1 MAWIMRDPNGRT
13 PKYSSPEYFSIK
25 LNHGGNIVRDII
37 EYYVGGTVS
46 YIDYCDRDRI
56 SATELQSMSKEVG
69 YGEEVALFYKVQNDG
84 KWVFKKIQTDGD
96 VTTMVESLRN
106 DLVEVYMTDNNLEDN
121 DYEFSEDDDALF
133 DANVDKD
140 IEWCGVR
147 QKKVVRSDIPHNCLS
162 ETESEEGDSSDGFMS
177 FDSSSDEDRKVK
189 PKFRKYRPVLGKV
202 QPIIEEKMIFK
213 NRAQCVEAIR
223 QHAIVNGKAITFEKN
238 DTDRVR
244 THCVAPCPWN
254 ILASSITGDR
264 KTLQVKTLNLNH
276 NQCGWNWTNKLM
288 NSSWLARTYFKEFK
302 IKPSWP
308 VNEMVE
314 QVMGD
319 YIVKISPQMAYNARK
334 KAVKKIEGSYA
345 EQYEKLWDYCGEMS
359 RTNPGTS
366 KGFIE
371 GCRPIIGVDGC
382 HLKGPHGGQLL
393 AAVGIDGNNQI
404 YPVAYAMVEV
414 EEEASWSWFLEHLKN
429 DLQIP
434 NQPTFTIISDK
445 QKGLMNAIRDLLP
458 CVEHRHCVRHLHS
471 NMKRAGYTGQ
481 AIKDR
486 LWNLA
491 RATYMGRFSTL
502 MEECKKEDGAAFKW
516 LAKHEPHHW
525 SRSHFNVAPKCD
537 MLLNNL
543 CESFNAA
550 ILDAKDKPILTM
562 LERIRIYM
570 IRHLVKRRASVEKWH
585 GQIGPKIVKLLDKNI
600 ALCSEYIV
608 VLTGDNQFEV
618 RGFHHGNQFCV
629 DMNAKTCTC
638 RRWDLTGIPCAHALA
653 VLRDSKK
660 KAEGLVHDYY
670 QKQAYINTYKHVI
683 YPMNGM
689 DMWEKTNKPP
699 IEPPHYTRKSGR
711 PKKCKM
717 REPDEPLAQSD
728 GTKKMKR
735 YLTKLSCRRCG
746 GKGHNVRTCPSG
758 FTTPMSKEQQSSQP
772 ISQPMFTQ
780 PLQPTPKAP
789 CRRGGIAKRGGAAR
803 RGGAP

>member
-1 MAWIMRDPNGRT
+1 
-13 PKYSSPEYFSIK
+13 
-25 LNHGGNIVRDII
+25 
-37 EYYVGGTVS
+37 
-46 YIDYCDRDRI
+46 
-56 SATELQSMSKEVG
+56 MSKEVG
-69 YGEEVALFYKVQNDG
+69 YVEEVALFYKVQSNG
-84 KWVFKKIQTDGD
+84 KWVFKKIETDGD
-96 VTTMVESLRN
+96 VTMVQSLRN
-106 DLVEVYMTDNNLEDN
+106 GLVEVFITDSNLEGLTSVEYNANVDVEDGLLDIDVTSWEWDCGSFSQDN
-121 DYEFSEDDDALF
+121 YNYLDFTTHIPSSRPNPPSTIEPLSTNEPPPTIRRRNARRRPVHHDSDSESDPDDFIDSDYEFSEDDDALF

-147 QKKVVRSDIPHNCLS
+147 QKKVVGSDIPHNCFS

-177 FDSSSDEDRKVK
+177 FDSSSDEVRKDK
-189 PKFRKYRPVLGKV
+189 PRFRKYRPILGKV

-244 THCVAPCPWN
+244 AHCLAPCPWN

-276 NQCGWNWTNKLM
+276 KQCGWNWTNKLI
-288 NSSWLARTYFKEFK
+288 NSSWLSRTYFKEFK
-302 IKPSWP
+302 IDPSWP
-308 VNEMVE
+308 VTQIVE
-314 QVMGD
+314 RVMAD

-366 KGFIE
+366 VHMHFKKDMDGFTTNQLQRIYICWAALKKGFIE

-414 EEEASWSWFLEHLKN
+414 EEEASWSWFLQHLKN
-429 DLQIP
+429 DLRIP
-434 NQPTFTIISDK
+434 NEPTFTIISDK

-481 AIKDR
+481 AVKDK

-491 RATYMGRFSTL
+491 RATYMGRFSKL
-502 MEECKKEDGAAFKW
+502 MEEFKKEDGAAFKW

-525 SRSHFNVAPKCD
+525 FRSHFSVAPKCD

-543 CESFNAA
+543 CESFNAI
-550 ILDAKDKPILTM
+550 ILDARDKPILTM

-585 GQIGPKIVKLLDKNI
+585 GQMGPKIVKLLDKKI
-600 ALCSEYIV
+600 ALCNECVV
-608 VLTGDNQFEV
+608 VLTREIQFE
-618 RGFHHGNQFCV
+618 
-629 DMNAKTCTC
+629 
-638 RRWDLTGIPCAHALA
+638 L
-653 VLRDSKK
+653 
-660 KAEGLVHDYY
+660 
-670 QKQAYINTYKHVI
+670 
-683 YPMNGM
+683 
-689 DMWEKTNKPP
+689 
-699 IEPPHYTRKSGR
+699 
-711 PKKCKM
+711 
-717 REPDEPLAQSD
+717 
-728 GTKKMKR
+728 
-735 YLTKLSCRRCG
+735 
-746 GKGHNVRTCPSG
+746 
-758 FTTPMSKEQQSSQP
+758 
-772 ISQPMFTQ
+772 
-780 PLQPTPKAP
+780 
-789 CRRGGIAKRGGAAR
+789 
-803 RGGAP
+803 